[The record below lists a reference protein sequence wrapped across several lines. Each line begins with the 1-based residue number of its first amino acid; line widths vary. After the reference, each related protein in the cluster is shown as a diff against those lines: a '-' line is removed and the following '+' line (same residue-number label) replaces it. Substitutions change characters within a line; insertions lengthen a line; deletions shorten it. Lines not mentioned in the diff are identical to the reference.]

1 MEALARDFPGIGE
14 ELVWRI
20 YRRHNMDLAATS
32 AELSSLDS
40 LARTAEVLHDAFPA
54 ASRDDIVSAVS
65 DHSGD
70 ISAAY
75 VFLAQRFLSSWD
87 PKHTPTRL
95 LANATIPSSPPPSD
109 FVNPHSDYMEAEA
122 EWWAALLKTK
132 SVCVLQD
139 PLLADDWEPLAQLS
153 SLHYA
158 ISPRFSHYVRC
169 LGVQLSAPSEYDAA
183 LSDLRSLPSFHHVAS
198 WVISNNKVSSALRI
212 LPVLL
217 EEGLI
222 NPGAA
227 AWLAI
232 AVESHP
238 TLSALLQPFFIAF
251 PQRSASVWDAQNKFL
266 HSFAD
271 VQKARCVLIPPSDAG
286 HDSMAWSA
294 SVHNDPP
301 ESAAPAASSALSPE
315 ISLQHIET
323 RSKGKGK
330 AGSVSSSNPYEIADP
345 ARIIKN
351 PKVPKKAPTEKTR
364 KPKKSPPVSKCTV
377 RQSKA
382 AKVIAAAQ
390 AVPSL
395 PTHTE
400 VLEPESEEPTDS
412 AVRVVRQ
419 TRRAVLAAAA
429 SIDASQVTI
438 PPKKKSI
445 RDSSSSSL
453 TSP

>member
-20 YRRHNMDLAATS
+20 YRHHNMDLATTS

-40 LARTAEVLHDAFPA
+40 LARTAEVLHDAFPT

-75 VFLAQRFLSSWD
+75 VFLAQRFLLSWD
-87 PKHTPTRL
+87 PEHTPARL
-95 LANATIPSSPPPSD
+95 LANATIPSSPPPED
-109 FVNPHSDYMEAEA
+109 FVNPHSDYVEAEA

-132 SVCVLQD
+132 SVRVLQD

-153 SLHYA
+153 SSHYA
-158 ISPRFSHYVRC
+158 ISPCFSHYVRC
-169 LGVQLSAPSEYDAA
+169 LGVRLSAPSEYDTA
-183 LSDLRSLPSFHHVAS
+183 LSDLRGLPSFHRVAS
-198 WVISNNKVSSALRI
+198 WVISNNKIPSALRI

-227 AWLAI
+227 AWLAV

-251 PQRSASVWDAQNKFL
+251 PRRSASVWDARNKFL

-271 VQKARCVLIPPSDAG
+271 VQKARRVLIPPSDAG

-294 SVHNDPP
+294 LVHNDPP
-301 ESAAPAASSALSPE
+301 ESAALAASSALSLE
-315 ISLQHIET
+315 ISLRHIET
-323 RSKGKGK
+323 RSKGKNK
-330 AGSVSSSNPYEIADP
+330 ARSVSSSNPYEVADP
-345 ARIIKN
+345 ARIVKN
-351 PKVPKKAPTEKTR
+351 PKDSKQAPAKKVAKSKTR
-364 KPKKSPPVSKCTV
+364 KSPPVSKRAV

-382 AKVIAAAQ
+382 TKVIATAQ
-390 AVPSL
+390 AASPLPAHAEVP
-395 PTHTE
+395 
-400 VLEPESEEPTDS
+400 EPESEEPTDT
-412 AVRVVRQ
+412 AVHTIRQ

-429 SIDASQVTI
+429 SIDVPRVTV
-438 PPKKKSI
+438 PPKKKSV
-445 RDSSSSSL
+445 
-453 TSP
+453 